1 MEVKMHISSSSVSL
15 ASSQI
20 SIQNSSKYE
29 RLRKWDS
36 NSNLFY
42 ESMELNGKK
51 EKTSEIVKNNIP
63 KPSQFSAPSPLKNVK
78 VESIVSQKQD
88 LIKKNMREFVA
99 GIKVKIMKDIIESMT
114 GKKIDTLDTSRITD
128 PESKDQPSEAD
139 SSESKKNVSSQ
150 PDSPAQ
156 KNPSIPDWGL
166 DYYYKETNYT
176 KEGVTFNASGKV
188 TTGDGK
194 EIQFDTTLEMSRE
207 KYDEISV
214 SVKAGAARLDPL
226 MIDLTGKGA
235 GFSKEKFEFDLDG
248 NGTMELINAPSSG
261 TGFLAFDK
269 NGNGII
275 DDGSELFGPSS
286 GNGFDELSAYDEDG
300 NGWIDENDSIY
311 SKLKLWLKDPQG
323 NDVFS
328 SLSDSAI
335 GAIYT
340 KRASTQYNIV
350 AANDPKNS
358 DVSAVLKETGLY
370 LRENGA
376 AGFVQEVDLVA

>member
-1 MEVKMHISSSSVSL
+1 MRISSSSVTL

-29 RLRKWDS
+29 RLRKWNKNTS
-36 NSNLFY
+36 LFY
-42 ESMELNGKK
+42 ESLEINGKK
-51 EKTSEIVKNNIP
+51 EKTSEVVNDNIAR
-63 KPSQFSAPSPLKNVK
+63 PSQFPAPPPLKNVK
-78 VESIVSQKQD
+78 IESVTSQKQD

-99 GIKVKIMKDIIESMT
+99 GVKVKIMKDIIESMT
-114 GKKIDTLDTSRITD
+114 GKKIDTLDNSRITD
-128 PESKDQPSEAD
+128 SENKDQPSETG
-139 SSESKKNVSSQ
+139 SSENKNNTSGQ
-150 PDSPAQ
+150 PDSTVQ

-194 EIQFDTTLEMSRE
+194 EFQFDMKLEMSRE

-226 MIDLTGKGA
+226 LIDLTGKGA
-235 GFSKEKFEFDLDG
+235 GFSEEKFEFDLDG
-248 NGTMELINAPSSG
+248 KGTMELINMPSSG
-261 TGFLAFDK
+261 TGFLALDK

-300 NGWIDENDSIY
+300 NGWIDENDSVF
-311 SKLKLWLKDPQG
+311 SRLKLWQKDTQG

-328 SLSDSAI
+328 SLFDSAI

-340 KRASTQYNIV
+340 KRASTQYNIT
-350 AANDPKNS
+350 AGNDPKSS
-358 DVSAVLKETGLY
+358 DASAVLKETGLY

-376 AGFVQEVDLVA
+376 PGFVQEVDLVA